1 MTRNILVLYSETH
14 KTSFVSKLQIG
25 PNRLYIIKLHV
36 CINAIGLL
44 KYAIPQRI

>member
-1 MTRNILVLYSETH
+1 MTRNILVVYSETH

-25 PNRLYIIKLHV
+25 PNRLYIIKL
-36 CINAIGLL
+36 CRNAIGLF